1 MRPDLTY
8 SNCPVPNALL
18 LVLERFQGELERRGL
33 RFSLLPPDRAEMHFT
48 VAHPRYFRFG
58 GEIPPLISEGVRA
71 PGRTRLIGLTR
82 CRSRQGFFVLP
93 DSDIVEPAD
102 LKGKRIGLTPNA
114 IQVLR
119 RLEGISYETMRP
131 WEQTQLALGTWEA
144 RALIHTL
151 DKAGLAPADVEWIP
165 VPNPWAAHAHQA
177 ARTSSS
183 FAPQDL
189 FPDAASPEGNAQ
201 VAALVE
207 RRVDAIFS
215 FLPYAAELELRGTA
229 RLVLDLSQFPENDY
243 VSTWTVSRQLVEEEP
258 EVVQMVVQL
267 AVEAGRWAMS
277 HPDDVGAIH
286 AENLG
291 VSAEAVWRAFGPHF
305 HEQLVPRLDPEL
317 IAVLDRTQAFLLEHN
332 LLPKAVDLDEWI
344 EPGFLQSAVRC

>member
-1 MRPDLTY
+1 MRPDLVY

-18 LVLERFQGELERRGL
+18 LVLRRFRGELERRGL
-33 RFSLLPPDRAEMHFT
+33 RFALLPPDRADVHFT
-48 VAHPRYFRFG
+48 FAHPRYFRFG

-82 CRSRQGFFVLP
+82 CRTLQGFFVLC

-102 LKGKRIGLTPNA
+102 LKGKRIALTSNA
-114 IQVLR
+114 IRVLEH
-119 RLEGISYETMRP
+119 LEGVSYETMEP

-151 DKAGLAPADVEWIP
+151 NTAGLTPTDVEWVP
-165 VPNPWAAHAHQA
+165 VPNPWAAHAHHA
-177 ARTSSS
+177 ARASSS

-215 FLPYAAELELRGTA
+215 FLPYAAELERRAIA
-229 RLVLDLSQFPENDY
+229 RPVLDLRQFPEDDY
-243 VSTWTVSRQLVEEEP
+243 VSTWTVSRQLVEEDP
-258 EVVQMVVQL
+258 EVVQTVVRL
-267 AVEAGRWAMS
+267 AVAAGRWAAN
-277 HPDDVGAIH
+277 HPDEVAAIH

-291 VSAEAVWRAFGPHF
+291 VSVEAVWRAFGPRF
-305 HEQLVPRLDPEL
+305 HEQLVPCLDPAL
-317 IAVLDRTQAFLLEHN
+317 IETLDRTQAFLLEHN
-332 LLPKAVDLDEWI
+332 LLPRAVKLEEWI
-344 EPGFLQSAVRC
+344 EPSFLQRVRC